1 MQTNPVGWDGRWQKV
16 CIPLVYNNAVETD
29 TGWDLPLYGEIDPLS
44 MRVFVQTVD
53 AGITLEVGL
62 LSTEGGGDADGFLDA
77 VSVATAGWVRPRL
90 TFTDATANYISAVTY
105 GDFFSCAA
113 TGGFKGLAGANGTGT
128 VGQPWVESHIG
139 DGTAESLCYTCLTG
153 ADTFRGFLT
162 FRWRQWPDLTNY
174 LT

>member
-1 MQTNPVGWDGRWQKV
+1 METNPIGWDAKWKHE
-16 CIPLVYNNAVETD
+16 CIPLIYNNAVETD
-29 TGWDLPLYGEIDPLS
+29 TGFDLPLYGEIDPLS

-62 LSTEGGGDADGFLDA
+62 LSTEVGGDADGFLDA

-105 GDFFSCAA
+105 GDLFSCAA
-113 TGGFKGLAGANGTGT
+113 TLGFKGLAGANGTGT

-139 DGTAESLCYTCLTG
+139 DGVAESISYTCLAG
-153 ADTFRGFLT
+153 ADTFVGFLV
-162 FRWRQWPDLTNY
+162 FRWRRWPNLATY